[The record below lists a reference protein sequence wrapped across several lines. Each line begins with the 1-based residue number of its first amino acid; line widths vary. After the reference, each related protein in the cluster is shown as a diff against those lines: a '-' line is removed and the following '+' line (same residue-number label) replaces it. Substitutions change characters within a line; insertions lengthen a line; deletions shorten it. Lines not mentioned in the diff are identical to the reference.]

1 MNSRSNNLLANID
14 WVSILLYLLLVLIG
28 WLNIYAA
35 VYDENHSS
43 IFDISQKY
51 GKQLIWIGAAFVLAS
66 FALILA
72 SVKALAVIAMIGI
85 SLASSLSIER
95 IIFAASQPFIYGIMI
110 FLLIAVLFFGTETKG
125 ARSWFE
131 VGDFRIQPAE
141 FAKFA
146 TNLAIAYVMSRHN
159 FKVMRFSSLLTIGLI
174 LALPAGLIIL
184 QNDTGSALVYSSFIL
199 VLFREGLHG
208 SILLLC
214 FVAAAIFI
222 MALLYSP
229 FTVLL
234 VIIGGTLIAFYYYR
248 HDIRELFQIILF
260 IGCVFGL
267 FVLIKWMFNLS
278 ISDYYMLLIVYVIA
292 SITAIYPIYKR
303 KMKNM
308 ITLLLISWLCVGAA
322 PSVNYAFDHL
332 QPHQQNRINEL
343 LGIKVD
349 PKGTGYNV
357 TQSKIAIGSGGLLGK
372 GFLQGTQTKLNF
384 VPEQSTDFIFCTVG
398 EEWGFVGSTFVIALL
413 AVFILRIIKLAERQR
428 SSFSRIYGYGVA
440 SILFFH
446 VAVNIGMTIG
456 MAPVIGIPLPFFSY
470 GGSSLWSFTI
480 LIFIFL
486 RLDAN
491 RLQVFR

>member
-14 WVSILLYLLLVLIG
+14 WISILLYLLLVLIG

-43 IFDISQKY
+43 ILDISQKY
-51 GKQLIWIGAAFVLAS
+51 GKQLIWIGAAFVLAFLVLLTDS
-66 FALILA
+66 KFFTTF
-72 SVKALAVIAMIGI
+72 SMI
-85 SLASSLSIER
+85 
-95 IIFAASQPFIYGIMI
+95 IYGIMI

-159 FKVMRFSSLLTIGLI
+159 FKVMRFSNLLTIGLI

-248 HDIRELFQIILF
+248 HDIRELFLIILF
-260 IGCVFGL
+260 IGGGFGL
-267 FVLIKWMFNLS
+267 FELVKWVFNLS
-278 ISDYYMLLIVYVIA
+278 ISDYYILLIVYMVT
-292 SITAIYPIYKR
+292 SITALFPIYKR
-303 KMKNM
+303 KMKH
-308 ITLLLISWLCVGAA
+308 IVALLFISWLCVGAA
-322 PSVNYAFDHL
+322 PSVNYAFNHL
-332 QPHQQNRINEL
+332 QPHQQDRINEL

-357 TQSKIAIGSGGLLGK
+357 TQSKIAIGSGGLFGK

-398 EEWGFVGSTFVIALL
+398 EEWGFIGSAVVIGLL
-413 AVFILRIIKLAERQR
+413 LVFILRIIKLAERQR

>member
-43 IFDISQKY
+43 ILDISQKY
-51 GKQLIWIGAAFVLAS
+51 GKQLIWIGAAFVLAFLVLLTDS
-66 FALILA
+66 KFFTTF
-72 SVKALAVIAMIGI
+72 SMV
-85 SLASSLSIER
+85 
-95 IIFAASQPFIYGIMI
+95 IYGIMI
-110 FLLIAVLFFGTETKG
+110 FLLIAVLFLGTETKG

-260 IGCVFGL
+260 IGCGFGL
-267 FVLIKWMFNLS
+267 FVLIKWMFNLL
-278 ISDYYMLLIVYVIA
+278 ISDYYMLLTVYVIT

-332 QPHQQNRINEL
+332 QPHQQDRINEL
-343 LGIKVD
+343 LGIRVD

-398 EEWGFVGSTFVIALL
+398 EEWGFVGSTFIIVLL

>member
-51 GKQLIWIGAAFVLAS
+51 GKQLIWIGAAFVLAFLVLLTDS
-66 FALILA
+66 KFFTTF
-72 SVKALAVIAMIGI
+72 SMV
-85 SLASSLSIER
+85 
-95 IIFAASQPFIYGIMI
+95 IYGIMI

-159 FKVMRFSSLLTIGLI
+159 FKVMRFSSLLTIGLL
-174 LALPAGLIIL
+174 LALPSGLIIL

-260 IGCVFGL
+260 IGCGFGL
-267 FVLIKWMFNLS
+267 FVLIKWMFNLL
-278 ISDYYMLLIVYVIA
+278 ISDYYMLLTVYVIT

-332 QPHQQNRINEL
+332 QPHQQDRINEL
-343 LGIKVD
+343 LGIRVD

-398 EEWGFVGSTFVIALL
+398 EEWGFVGSTFIIVLL

>member
-28 WLNIYAA
+28 WINIYAA

-43 IFDISQKY
+43 ILDISQKY
-51 GKQLIWIGAAFVLAS
+51 GKQLIWIGAAFVLAFLVLLTDS
-66 FALILA
+66 KFFTTF
-72 SVKALAVIAMIGI
+72 SMV
-85 SLASSLSIER
+85 
-95 IIFAASQPFIYGIMI
+95 IYGIMI

-159 FKVMRFSSLLTIGLI
+159 FKVMCFSSLLTIGLI
-174 LALPAGLIIL
+174 LALPSGLIIL

-260 IGCVFGL
+260 IGCGFGL
-267 FVLIKWMFNLS
+267 FVLIKWMFNLL
-278 ISDYYMLLIVYVIA
+278 ISDYYMLLTVYVIT

-332 QPHQQNRINEL
+332 QPHQQDRINEL
-343 LGIKVD
+343 LGIRVD

-398 EEWGFVGSTFVIALL
+398 EEWGFVGSTFIIVLL

>member
-43 IFDISQKY
+43 ILDISQKY
-51 GKQLIWIGAAFVLAS
+51 GKQLIWIGAAFVLAFLVLLTDS
-66 FALILA
+66 KFFTTF
-72 SVKALAVIAMIGI
+72 SMV
-85 SLASSLSIER
+85 
-95 IIFAASQPFIYGIMI
+95 IYGIMI

-260 IGCVFGL
+260 IGCGFGL
-267 FVLIKWMFNLS
+267 FALIKWMFNLS
-278 ISDYYMLLIVYVIA
+278 ISDYYMLLIVYVIT

-332 QPHQQNRINEL
+332 QPHQQDRINEL

-398 EEWGFVGSTFVIALL
+398 EEWGFVGSTFVIVLL

>member
-43 IFDISQKY
+43 ILDISQKY
-51 GKQLIWIGAAFVLAS
+51 GKQLIWIGAAFVLAFLVLLTDS
-66 FALILA
+66 KFFTTF
-72 SVKALAVIAMIGI
+72 SMV
-85 SLASSLSIER
+85 
-95 IIFAASQPFIYGIMI
+95 IYGIMI
-110 FLLIAVLFFGTETKG
+110 FLLIAVLFLGTETKG

-260 IGCVFGL
+260 IGCGFGL

-278 ISDYYMLLIVYVIA
+278 ISDYYILLIVYVIT

-322 PSVNYAFDHL
+322 PSVNYAFNHL
-332 QPHQQNRINEL
+332 QPHQQDRINEL

-398 EEWGFVGSTFVIALL
+398 EEWGFIGSTFVIVLL

>member
-51 GKQLIWIGAAFVLAS
+51 GKQLIWIGAAFVLAFLVLLTDS
-66 FALILA
+66 KFFTTF
-72 SVKALAVIAMIGI
+72 SMV
-85 SLASSLSIER
+85 
-95 IIFAASQPFIYGIMI
+95 IYGIMI

-174 LALPAGLIIL
+174 LALPSGLIIL

-222 MALLYSP
+222 MALLYTP

-260 IGCVFGL
+260 IGCGFGL
-267 FVLIKWMFNLS
+267 FVLIKWIFNLS
-278 ISDYYMLLIVYVIA
+278 ISDYYMLLIVYVIT

-322 PSVNYAFDHL
+322 PSVNYAFNHL
-332 QPHQQNRINEL
+332 QPHQQDRINEL

-398 EEWGFVGSTFVIALL
+398 EEWGFVGSTFIIVLL

>member
-28 WLNIYAA
+28 WINIYAA

-43 IFDISQKY
+43 ILDISQKY
-51 GKQLIWIGAAFVLAS
+51 GKQLIWIGAAFVLAFLVLLTDS
-66 FALILA
+66 KFFTTF
-72 SVKALAVIAMIGI
+72 SMV
-85 SLASSLSIER
+85 
-95 IIFAASQPFIYGIMI
+95 IYGIMI
-110 FLLIAVLFFGTETKG
+110 FLLIAVLFLGTETKG

-222 MALLYSP
+222 MALLYTP

-260 IGCVFGL
+260 IGCGFGL
-267 FVLIKWMFNLS
+267 FALIKWMFNLS
-278 ISDYYMLLIVYVIA
+278 ISDYYMLLIVYVIT

-332 QPHQQNRINEL
+332 QPHQQDRINEL

-398 EEWGFVGSTFVIALL
+398 EEWGFVGSTFVIVLL

>member
-14 WVSILLYLLLVLIG
+14 WVSILLYLLLVFIG
-28 WLNIYAA
+28 WFNIYAA

-51 GKQLIWIGAAFVLAS
+51 GKQLVWIGAAFVLAFLVLLTDS
-66 FALILA
+66 KFFTTF
-72 SVKALAVIAMIGI
+72 SMV
-85 SLASSLSIER
+85 
-95 IIFAASQPFIYGIMI
+95 IYGIMI
-110 FLLIAVLFFGTETKG
+110 FLLIAVLFLGTETKG

-131 VGDFRIQPAE
+131 IGDFRIQPAE

-234 VIIGGTLIAFYYYR
+234 VIIGGSLIAFYYYR

-260 IGCVFGL
+260 IGCGFGL
-267 FVLIKWMFNLS
+267 FALIKWIFNLS
-278 ISDYYMLLIVYVIA
+278 ISDYYMLLIVYVIT

-308 ITLLLISWLCVGAA
+308 IPLLLISWLCVGAA
-322 PSVNYAFDHL
+322 PSVNYVFDHL
-332 QPHQQNRINEL
+332 QSHQQDRINEL

-398 EEWGFVGSTFVIALL
+398 EEWGFMGSMIVIALL
-413 AVFILRIIKLAERQR
+413 TAFILRIIKLAERQR

-456 MAPVIGIPLPFFSY
+456 MVPVIGIPLPFFSY

>member
-14 WVSILLYLLLVLIG
+14 WVSILLYLLLVFIG

-51 GKQLIWIGAAFVLAS
+51 GKQLVWIGAAFVLAFLVLLTDS
-66 FALILA
+66 KFFTTF
-72 SVKALAVIAMIGI
+72 SMV
-85 SLASSLSIER
+85 
-95 IIFAASQPFIYGIMI
+95 IYGIMI
-110 FLLIAVLFFGTETKG
+110 FLLIAVLFLGTETKG

-131 VGDFRIQPAE
+131 IGDFRIQPAE

-234 VIIGGTLIAFYYYR
+234 VIIGGSLIAFYYYR

-260 IGCVFGL
+260 IGCGFGL
-267 FVLIKWMFNLS
+267 FALIKWIFNLS
-278 ISDYYMLLIVYVIA
+278 ISDYYMLLIVYVIT

-308 ITLLLISWLCVGAA
+308 IPLLLISWLCVGAA
-322 PSVNYAFDHL
+322 PSVNYVFDHL
-332 QPHQQNRINEL
+332 QSHQQDRINEL

-384 VPEQSTDFIFCTVG
+384 IPEQSTDFIFCTVG
-398 EEWGFVGSTFVIALL
+398 EEWGFMGSMIVIALL
-413 AVFILRIIKLAERQR
+413 TAFILRIIKLAERQR

-456 MAPVIGIPLPFFSY
+456 MVPVIGIPLPFFSY

>member
-51 GKQLIWIGAAFVLAS
+51 GKQLIWIGAAFVLAFLVLLTDS
-66 FALILA
+66 KFFTTF
-72 SVKALAVIAMIGI
+72 SMV
-85 SLASSLSIER
+85 
-95 IIFAASQPFIYGIMI
+95 IYGIMI
-110 FLLIAVLFFGTETKG
+110 FLLIAVLFLGTETKG

-159 FKVMRFSSLLTIGLI
+159 FKVMRFSNLLTIGLI

>member
-14 WVSILLYLLLVLIG
+14 WFSILLYLLLVLIG
-28 WLNIYAA
+28 WINIYAA

-43 IFDISQKY
+43 ILDISQKY
-51 GKQLIWIGAAFVLAS
+51 GKQLIWIGAAFVLAFLVLLTDS
-66 FALILA
+66 KFFTTF
-72 SVKALAVIAMIGI
+72 SMV
-85 SLASSLSIER
+85 
-95 IIFAASQPFIYGIMI
+95 IYGIMI

-146 TNLAIAYVMSRHN
+146 TNLAIAYIMSRHN

-222 MALLYSP
+222 MALLYTP

-260 IGCVFGL
+260 IGCGFGL

-278 ISDYYMLLIVYVIA
+278 ISDYYMLLIVYVIT

-332 QPHQQNRINEL
+332 QPHQQDRINEL

-398 EEWGFVGSTFVIALL
+398 EEWGFIGSTLVIVLL
-413 AVFILRIIKLAERQR
+413 TVFILRIIKLAERQR

>member
-51 GKQLIWIGAAFVLAS
+51 GKQLIWIGAAFVLAFLVLLTDS
-66 FALILA
+66 KFFTTF
-72 SVKALAVIAMIGI
+72 SMV
-85 SLASSLSIER
+85 
-95 IIFAASQPFIYGIMI
+95 IYGIMI
-110 FLLIAVLFFGTETKG
+110 FLLIAVLFLGTETKG

-174 LALPAGLIIL
+174 LALPAELIIL

-260 IGCVFGL
+260 IGCGFGL
-267 FVLIKWMFNLS
+267 FVLIKWMFNLL
-278 ISDYYMLLIVYVIA
+278 ISDYYMLLTVYVIT

-332 QPHQQNRINEL
+332 QPHQQDRINEL
-343 LGIKVD
+343 LGIRVD

-398 EEWGFVGSTFVIALL
+398 EEWGFVGSTFIIVLL

>member
-43 IFDISQKY
+43 ILDISQKY
-51 GKQLIWIGAAFVLAS
+51 GKQLIWIGAAFVLAFLVLLTDS
-66 FALILA
+66 KFFTTF
-72 SVKALAVIAMIGI
+72 SMV
-85 SLASSLSIER
+85 
-95 IIFAASQPFIYGIMI
+95 IYGIMI
-110 FLLIAVLFFGTETKG
+110 FLLIAVLFLGTETKG

-174 LALPAGLIIL
+174 LALPSGLIIL

-260 IGCVFGL
+260 IGCGFGL
-267 FVLIKWMFNLS
+267 FVLIKWMFNLL
-278 ISDYYMLLIVYVIA
+278 ISDYYMLLTVYVIT

-332 QPHQQNRINEL
+332 QPHQQDRINEL
-343 LGIKVD
+343 LGIRVD

-398 EEWGFVGSTFVIALL
+398 EEWGFVGSTFIIVLL

>member
-28 WLNIYAA
+28 WINIYAA

-43 IFDISQKY
+43 ILDISQKY
-51 GKQLIWIGAAFVLAS
+51 GKQLIWLGAAFVLAFLVLLTDS
-66 FALILA
+66 KFFTTF
-72 SVKALAVIAMIGI
+72 SMV
-85 SLASSLSIER
+85 
-95 IIFAASQPFIYGIMI
+95 IYGIMI
-110 FLLIAVLFFGTETKG
+110 FLLIAVLFLGTETKG

-222 MALLYSP
+222 MALLYTP

-260 IGCVFGL
+260 IGCGFGL
-267 FVLIKWMFNLS
+267 FVLIKWMFNLA
-278 ISDYYMLLIVYVIA
+278 ISDYYMLLIVYVIT

-322 PSVNYAFDHL
+322 PSVNYAFNHL
-332 QPHQQNRINEL
+332 QPHQQDRINEL

-398 EEWGFVGSTFVIALL
+398 EEWGFIGSTFVIVLL

>member
-14 WVSILLYLLLVLIG
+14 WVSILLYLLLVFIG

-51 GKQLIWIGAAFVLAS
+51 GKQLVWIGAAFVLAFLVLLTDS
-66 FALILA
+66 KFFTTF
-72 SVKALAVIAMIGI
+72 SMV
-85 SLASSLSIER
+85 
-95 IIFAASQPFIYGIMI
+95 IYGIMI
-110 FLLIAVLFFGTETKG
+110 FLLIAVLFLGTETKG

-131 VGDFRIQPAE
+131 IGDFRIQPAE

-234 VIIGGTLIAFYYYR
+234 VIIGGSLIAFYYYR

-260 IGCVFGL
+260 IGCGFGL
-267 FVLIKWMFNLS
+267 FALIKWIFNLS
-278 ISDYYMLLIVYVIA
+278 ISDYYMLLIVYVIT

-308 ITLLLISWLCVGAA
+308 IPLLLISWLCVGAA
-322 PSVNYAFDHL
+322 PSVNYVFDHL
-332 QPHQQNRINEL
+332 QSHQQDRINEL

-398 EEWGFVGSTFVIALL
+398 EEWGFMGSMIVIALL
-413 AVFILRIIKLAERQR
+413 TAFILRIIKLAERQR

-456 MAPVIGIPLPFFSY
+456 MVPVIGIPLPFFSY

>member
-51 GKQLIWIGAAFVLAS
+51 GKQLIWIGAAFVLAFLVLLTDS
-66 FALILA
+66 KFFTTF
-72 SVKALAVIAMIGI
+72 SRV
-85 SLASSLSIER
+85 
-95 IIFAASQPFIYGIMI
+95 IYGIMI

-174 LALPAGLIIL
+174 LALPSGLIIL

-260 IGCVFGL
+260 IGCGFGL

-278 ISDYYMLLIVYVIA
+278 ISDYYMLLIVYVIT

-332 QPHQQNRINEL
+332 QPHQQDRINEL

-398 EEWGFVGSTFVIALL
+398 EEWGFIGSTFVIVLL

>member
-28 WLNIYAA
+28 WINIYAA

-43 IFDISQKY
+43 ILDISQKY
-51 GKQLIWIGAAFVLAS
+51 GKQLIWIGAAFVLAFLVLLTDS
-66 FALILA
+66 KFFTTF
-72 SVKALAVIAMIGI
+72 SMV
-85 SLASSLSIER
+85 
-95 IIFAASQPFIYGIMI
+95 IYGIMI
-110 FLLIAVLFFGTETKG
+110 FLLIAVLFLGTETKG

-222 MALLYSP
+222 MALLYTP

-260 IGCVFGL
+260 IGCGFGL

-278 ISDYYMLLIVYVIA
+278 ISDYYMLLIVYVIT
-292 SITAIYPIYKR
+292 SITSIYPIYKR

-332 QPHQQNRINEL
+332 QPHQQDRINEL

-398 EEWGFVGSTFVIALL
+398 EEWGFIGSTLVIVLL

>member
-35 VYDENHSS
+35 VYNENHSS
-43 IFDISQKY
+43 ILDISQKY
-51 GKQLIWIGAAFVLAS
+51 GKQLIWIGAAF
-66 FALILA
+66 
-72 SVKALAVIAMIGI
+72 ALAFLVLLTDSKFFTTFSMV
-85 SLASSLSIER
+85 
-95 IIFAASQPFIYGIMI
+95 IYGIMI

-260 IGCVFGL
+260 IGCGFGL

-278 ISDYYMLLIVYVIA
+278 ISDYYMLLIVYVIT

-332 QPHQQNRINEL
+332 QPHQQDRINEL

-398 EEWGFVGSTFVIALL
+398 EEWGFVGSTFIIVLL

>member
-43 IFDISQKY
+43 ILDISQKY
-51 GKQLIWIGAAFVLAS
+51 GKQLIWIGAAFVLAFLVLLTDS
-66 FALILA
+66 KFFTTF
-72 SVKALAVIAMIGI
+72 SMV
-85 SLASSLSIER
+85 
-95 IIFAASQPFIYGIMI
+95 IYGIMI

-146 TNLAIAYVMSRHN
+146 TNLAIAYIMSRHN

-260 IGCVFGL
+260 IGCGFGL

-278 ISDYYMLLIVYVIA
+278 ISDYYMLLIVYVIT

-332 QPHQQNRINEL
+332 QPHQQDRINEL

-398 EEWGFVGSTFVIALL
+398 EEWGFMGSMIVIALL
-413 AVFILRIIKLAERQR
+413 TAFILRIIKLAERQR

>member
-51 GKQLIWIGAAFVLAS
+51 GKQLIWIGATFVLAFLVLLTDS
-66 FALILA
+66 KFFTTF
-72 SVKALAVIAMIGI
+72 SMV
-85 SLASSLSIER
+85 
-95 IIFAASQPFIYGIMI
+95 IYGIMI

-174 LALPAGLIIL
+174 LALPSGLIIL

-260 IGCVFGL
+260 IGCGFGL
-267 FVLIKWMFNLS
+267 FVLIKWMFNLL
-278 ISDYYMLLIVYVIA
+278 ISDYYMLLTVYVIT

-332 QPHQQNRINEL
+332 QPHQQDRINEL
-343 LGIKVD
+343 LGIRVD

-398 EEWGFVGSTFVIALL
+398 EEWGFVGSTFIIVLL

>member
-43 IFDISQKY
+43 ILDISQKY
-51 GKQLIWIGAAFVLAS
+51 GKQLIWIGAAFVLAFLVLLTDS
-66 FALILA
+66 KFFTTF
-72 SVKALAVIAMIGI
+72 SMV
-85 SLASSLSIER
+85 
-95 IIFAASQPFIYGIMI
+95 IYGIMI

-260 IGCVFGL
+260 IGCGFGL

-278 ISDYYMLLIVYVIA
+278 ISDYYMLLIVYVIT

-322 PSVNYAFDHL
+322 PSVNYAFNHL
-332 QPHQQNRINEL
+332 QPHQQDRINEI

-398 EEWGFVGSTFVIALL
+398 EEWGFVGSTFVIVLL

>member
-28 WLNIYAA
+28 WINIYAA

-43 IFDISQKY
+43 ILDISQKY
-51 GKQLIWIGAAFVLAS
+51 GKQLIWIGAAFVLAFLVLLTDS
-66 FALILA
+66 KFFTTF
-72 SVKALAVIAMIGI
+72 SMV
-85 SLASSLSIER
+85 
-95 IIFAASQPFIYGIMI
+95 IYGIMI
-110 FLLIAVLFFGTETKG
+110 FLLIAVLFLGTETKG

-222 MALLYSP
+222 MALLYTP

-260 IGCVFGL
+260 IGCGFGL

-278 ISDYYMLLIVYVIA
+278 ISDYYMLLIVYVIT

-332 QPHQQNRINEL
+332 QPHQQDRINEL
-343 LGIKVD
+343 LGIRVD

-398 EEWGFVGSTFVIALL
+398 EEWGFIGSTFVIVLL

>member
-51 GKQLIWIGAAFVLAS
+51 GKQLIWIGAAFVLAFLVLLTDS
-66 FALILA
+66 KFFTTF
-72 SVKALAVIAMIGI
+72 SMV
-85 SLASSLSIER
+85 
-95 IIFAASQPFIYGIMI
+95 IYGIMI

-159 FKVMRFSSLLTIGLI
+159 FKVMRFSILLTIGLI
-174 LALPAGLIIL
+174 LALPSGLIIL

-260 IGCVFGL
+260 IGCGFGL
-267 FVLIKWMFNLS
+267 FVLIKWMFNLL
-278 ISDYYMLLIVYVIA
+278 ISDYYMLLTVYVIT

-332 QPHQQNRINEL
+332 QPHQQDRINEL
-343 LGIKVD
+343 LGIRVD

-398 EEWGFVGSTFVIALL
+398 EEWGFVGSTFIIVLL

>member
-28 WLNIYAA
+28 WINIYAA

-43 IFDISQKY
+43 ILDISQKY
-51 GKQLIWIGAAFVLAS
+51 GKQLIWIGAAFVLAFLVLLTDS
-66 FALILA
+66 KFFTTF
-72 SVKALAVIAMIGI
+72 SMV
-85 SLASSLSIER
+85 
-95 IIFAASQPFIYGIMI
+95 IYGIMI

-222 MALLYSP
+222 MALLYTP

-248 HDIRELFQIILF
+248 HDIRELFQIILS
-260 IGCVFGL
+260 IGCGFGL
-267 FVLIKWMFNLS
+267 FALIKWMFNLS
-278 ISDYYMLLIVYVIA
+278 ISDYYMLLIVYVIT

-332 QPHQQNRINEL
+332 QPHQQDRINEL

-398 EEWGFVGSTFVIALL
+398 EEWGFVGSTFVIVLL

>member
-43 IFDISQKY
+43 ILDISQKY
-51 GKQLIWIGAAFVLAS
+51 GKQLIWIGAAFVLAFLVLLTDS
-66 FALILA
+66 KFFTTF
-72 SVKALAVIAMIGI
+72 SMV
-85 SLASSLSIER
+85 
-95 IIFAASQPFIYGIMI
+95 IYGIMI

-260 IGCVFGL
+260 IGCGFGL

-278 ISDYYMLLIVYVIA
+278 ISDYYMLLIVYVIT

-332 QPHQQNRINEL
+332 QPHQQDRINEL

-398 EEWGFVGSTFVIALL
+398 EEWGFIGSTLVIVLL

>member
-35 VYDENHSS
+35 VNDENHSS

-51 GKQLIWIGAAFVLAS
+51 GKQLIWIGAAFVLAFLVLLTDS
-66 FALILA
+66 KFFTTF
-72 SVKALAVIAMIGI
+72 SMV
-85 SLASSLSIER
+85 
-95 IIFAASQPFIYGIMI
+95 IYGIMI

>member
-14 WVSILLYLLLVLIG
+14 WVSILLYLLLVFIG

-43 IFDISQKY
+43 ILDISQKY
-51 GKQLIWIGAAFVLAS
+51 GKQLVWIGAAFVLAFLVLLTDS
-66 FALILA
+66 KFFTTF
-72 SVKALAVIAMIGI
+72 SMV
-85 SLASSLSIER
+85 
-95 IIFAASQPFIYGIMI
+95 IYGIMI
-110 FLLIAVLFFGTETKG
+110 FLLIAVLFLGTETKG

-146 TNLAIAYVMSRHN
+146 TNLAIAYVRSLHN

-214 FVAAAIFI
+214 FVAAAIFV

-234 VIIGGTLIAFYYYR
+234 VIIGGSLIAFYYYR

-260 IGCVFGL
+260 IGCGFGL
-267 FVLIKWMFNLS
+267 FVLIKWIFNLS
-278 ISDYYMLLIVYVIA
+278 ISDYYMLLIVYVIT

-322 PSVNYAFDHL
+322 PSVNYAFNHL
-332 QPHQQNRINEL
+332 QPHQQDRINEL

-398 EEWGFVGSTFVIALL
+398 EEWGFMGSMIVVALL
-413 AVFILRIIKLAERQR
+413 TAFILRIIKLAERQR

-456 MAPVIGIPLPFFSY
+456 MVPVIGIPLPFFSY

>member
-1 MNSRSNNLLANID
+1 
-14 WVSILLYLLLVLIG
+14 
-28 WLNIYAA
+28 
-35 VYDENHSS
+35 
-43 IFDISQKY
+43 
-51 GKQLIWIGAAFVLAS
+51 
-66 FALILA
+66 
-72 SVKALAVIAMIGI
+72 
-85 SLASSLSIER
+85 
-95 IIFAASQPFIYGIMI
+95 
-110 FLLIAVLFFGTETKG
+110 
-125 ARSWFE
+125 
-131 VGDFRIQPAE
+131 
-141 FAKFA
+141 
-146 TNLAIAYVMSRHN
+146 
-159 FKVMRFSSLLTIGLI
+159 
-174 LALPAGLIIL
+174 
-184 QNDTGSALVYSSFIL
+184 
-199 VLFREGLHG
+199 
-208 SILLLC
+208 
-214 FVAAAIFI
+214 
-222 MALLYSP
+222 
-229 FTVLL
+229 
-234 VIIGGTLIAFYYYR
+234 
-248 HDIRELFQIILF
+248 
-260 IGCVFGL
+260 
-267 FVLIKWMFNLS
+267 MFNLS
-278 ISDYYMLLIVYVIA
+278 ISDYYMLLIVYVIT

>member
-51 GKQLIWIGAAFVLAS
+51 GKQLIWIGAAFVLAFLVLLTDS
-66 FALILA
+66 KFFTTF
-72 SVKALAVIAMIGI
+72 SMV
-85 SLASSLSIER
+85 
-95 IIFAASQPFIYGIMI
+95 IYGIMI
-110 FLLIAVLFFGTETKG
+110 FLLIAVLFVGTETKG

-174 LALPAGLIIL
+174 LALPSGLIIL

-260 IGCVFGL
+260 IGCGFGL
-267 FVLIKWMFNLS
+267 FVLIKWMFNLL
-278 ISDYYMLLIVYVIA
+278 ISDYYMLLTVYVIT

-332 QPHQQNRINEL
+332 QPHQQDRINEL
-343 LGIKVD
+343 LGIRVD

-398 EEWGFVGSTFVIALL
+398 EEWGFVGSTFIIVLL

>member
-28 WLNIYAA
+28 WINIYAA

-43 IFDISQKY
+43 ILDISQKY
-51 GKQLIWIGAAFVLAS
+51 GKQLIWIGAAFVLAFLVLLTDS
-66 FALILA
+66 KFFTTF
-72 SVKALAVIAMIGI
+72 SMV
-85 SLASSLSIER
+85 
-95 IIFAASQPFIYGIMI
+95 IYGIMI
-110 FLLIAVLFFGTETKG
+110 FLLIAVLFLGTETKG

-222 MALLYSP
+222 MALLYTP

-260 IGCVFGL
+260 IGCGFGL
-267 FVLIKWMFNLS
+267 FVLIKWIFNLS
-278 ISDYYMLLIVYVIA
+278 ISDYYMLLIVYVIT

-303 KMKNM
+303 KMNNM

-322 PSVNYAFDHL
+322 PSVNYAFNHL
-332 QPHQQNRINEL
+332 QPHQQDRINEL

-398 EEWGFVGSTFVIALL
+398 EEWGFIGSTFVIVLL

>member
-28 WLNIYAA
+28 WINIYAA

-43 IFDISQKY
+43 ILDISQKY
-51 GKQLIWIGAAFVLAS
+51 GKQLIWIGAAFVLAFLVLLTDS
-66 FALILA
+66 KFFTTF
-72 SVKALAVIAMIGI
+72 SMV
-85 SLASSLSIER
+85 
-95 IIFAASQPFIYGIMI
+95 IYGIMI
-110 FLLIAVLFFGTETKG
+110 FLLIAVLFLGTETKG

-222 MALLYSP
+222 MALLYTP

-260 IGCVFGL
+260 IGCGFGL

-278 ISDYYMLLIVYVIA
+278 IPDYYMLLIVYVIT

-332 QPHQQNRINEL
+332 QPHQQDRINEL

-398 EEWGFVGSTFVIALL
+398 EEWGFIGSTFVIVLL

>member
-51 GKQLIWIGAAFVLAS
+51 GKQLIWIGAAFV
-66 FALILA
+66 
-72 SVKALAVIAMIGI
+72 IAFLVLLTDSKFFTTFSMV
-85 SLASSLSIER
+85 
-95 IIFAASQPFIYGIMI
+95 IYGIMI

-174 LALPAGLIIL
+174 LALPSGLIIL

-248 HDIRELFQIILF
+248 HDIRELVQIILF
-260 IGCVFGL
+260 IGCGFGL
-267 FVLIKWMFNLS
+267 FVLIKWMFNLL
-278 ISDYYMLLIVYVIA
+278 ISDYYMLLTVYVIT

-332 QPHQQNRINEL
+332 QPHQQDRINEL
-343 LGIKVD
+343 LGIRVD

-398 EEWGFVGSTFVIALL
+398 EEWGFVGSTFTIVLL

>member
-28 WLNIYAA
+28 WINIYAA

-43 IFDISQKY
+43 ILDISQKY
-51 GKQLIWIGAAFVLAS
+51 GKQLIWIGAAFVLAFLVLLTDS
-66 FALILA
+66 KFFTTF
-72 SVKALAVIAMIGI
+72 SMV
-85 SLASSLSIER
+85 
-95 IIFAASQPFIYGIMI
+95 IYGIMI

-222 MALLYSP
+222 MALLYTP

-260 IGCVFGL
+260 IGCGFGL

-278 ISDYYMLLIVYVIA
+278 ISDYYMLLIVYVIT
-292 SITAIYPIYKR
+292 SITSIYPIYKR

-332 QPHQQNRINEL
+332 QPHQQDRINEL
-343 LGIKVD
+343 LCIKVD

-398 EEWGFVGSTFVIALL
+398 EEWGFIGSTLVIVLL

>member
-14 WVSILLYLLLVLIG
+14 WVSILLYLLLVFIG

-51 GKQLIWIGAAFVLAS
+51 GKQLVWIGAAFVLAFLVLLTDS
-66 FALILA
+66 KFFTTF
-72 SVKALAVIAMIGI
+72 SMV
-85 SLASSLSIER
+85 
-95 IIFAASQPFIYGIMI
+95 IYGIMI
-110 FLLIAVLFFGTETKG
+110 FLLIAVLFLGTETKG

-131 VGDFRIQPAE
+131 IGDFRIQPAE

-174 LALPAGLIIL
+174 LALHAGLIIL

-234 VIIGGTLIAFYYYR
+234 VIIGGSLIAFYYYR

-260 IGCVFGL
+260 IGCGFGL
-267 FVLIKWMFNLS
+267 FALIKWIFNLS
-278 ISDYYMLLIVYVIA
+278 ISDYYMLLIVYVIT

-308 ITLLLISWLCVGAA
+308 IPLLLISWLCVGAA
-322 PSVNYAFDHL
+322 PSVNYVFDHL
-332 QPHQQNRINEL
+332 QSHQQDRINEL

-398 EEWGFVGSTFVIALL
+398 EEWGFMGSMIVIALL
-413 AVFILRIIKLAERQR
+413 TAFILRIIKLAERQR

-456 MAPVIGIPLPFFSY
+456 MVPVIGIPLPFFSY